1 MIFKNTELYNISEIE
16 AAQNGSFNMLRVP
29 KSVEKGLSP
38 DAAERNKNCCGA
50 EIRFNLKGDKAK
62 LKLRMPEG
70 SAASR
75 ATVLYGSIYSGW
87 EEAVKTI
94 YDRETEIVVSNPY
107 DKEALKRLTEENRLP
122 FDSSL
127 IRIMLEHSNVQL
139 IDIEGDTKPPRK
151 EQTPEKKYL
160 AYGSSITHGSI
171 GLNAPNTYPNRT
183 AELLGAELINLGFAG
198 SARLEKCMADYIA
211 ERNDWDFA
219 TLEMGINVLNIE
231 PGDYRERITYFIE
244 KVAES
249 HPDKKVFCI
258 DIFYT
263 HSDFVQN
270 GRAEMFRSIMRETL
284 AKLNLKNTVYING
297 LDVLAAVTGLSA
309 DLIHPSC
316 TAIPVMAENL
326 ARIIRSY
333 GV

>member
-1 MIFKNTELYNISEIE
+1 MIYKNAELHNVSELE
-16 AAQNGSFNMLRVP
+16 NNGNGCFNLLRVP
-29 KSVEKGLSP
+29 KTVESKLFP
-38 DAAERNKNCCGA
+38 DAAERNKNCCGV
-50 EIRFNLKGDKAK
+50 EIRLNLNGDKAK
-62 LKLRMPEG
+62 IKLRVPEDN
-70 SAASR
+70 SASR
-75 ATVLYGSIYSGW
+75 AVVLYGSIYSGW
-87 EEAVKTI
+87 DESVKTI
-94 YDRETEIVVSNPY
+94 YDHETEIVISNPY
-107 DKEALKRLTEENRLP
+107 DRVALERITEENRLP

-139 IDIEGDTKPPRK
+139 IDIEGDTEPPRK
-151 EQTPEKKYL
+151 GQTPEKKYL

-183 AELLGAELINLGFAG
+183 AELLGADLINLGFAG
-198 SARLEKCMADYIA
+198 SARLEKCMADHIA

-219 TLEMGINVLNIE
+219 TLEMGINVLNVE

-244 KVAES
+244 RVAES
-249 HPDKKVFCI
+249 HPDKKIFCI

-263 HSDFVQN
+263 HSDFMKN

-284 AKLNLKNTVYING
+284 AELNLKNTVYING
-297 LDVLAAVTGLSA
+297 LDILGTVTGLSA

-316 TAIPVMAENL
+316 TAIPAMAENL

-333 GV
+333 GI